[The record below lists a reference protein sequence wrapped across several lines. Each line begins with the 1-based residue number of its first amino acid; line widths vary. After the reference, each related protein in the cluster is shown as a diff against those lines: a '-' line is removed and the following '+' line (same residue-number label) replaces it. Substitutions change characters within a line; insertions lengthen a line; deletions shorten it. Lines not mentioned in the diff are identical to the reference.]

1 MIFRKLCLAGLLLAV
16 FGPALRALDP
26 LRLPSQYHSTEWNMT
41 HGLPYTAVRTVYQP
55 ADGYLLLATRVG
67 LTRFDGVHF
76 STISNL
82 DDGERL
88 KEPTDLVED
97 SRGRLWVGT
106 FNGVV
111 WRVDGRWA
119 RLPLGPEL
127 DQVAIC
133 GLLPDGDGILVAGT
147 EKVFRWERGT
157 LTPVASGSFSYS
169 YKSLRR
175 TRTGDILVAGHNAVL
190 RLAKGDL
197 SRQTVISSE
206 IPTTT
211 EIRDAVET
219 ADGTVWIG
227 TADGLYEV
235 AQGHTRRLPELNAQR
250 IGVVRSLHVDHDDN
264 LWIGTPNG
272 LLRLR
277 RNRLEPVLIN
287 GDETL
292 SQILAMTEDR
302 EGNLWCGTDAGLLRL
317 RDVKV
322 VNLTTRDGL
331 PVNSIQNIERD
342 AQGVKWICTR
352 DGGLLRIEGDQRRIL
367 GTKTGLSGDAP
378 MAHCLDSAGN
388 FWVAYYGSGVDR
400 IAPDGT
406 ITRHPEVHGYP
417 SAIIEA
423 APGEIWVTAL
433 TPNSFYQL
441 RDGVFTPSTEFKDL
455 MPRCV
460 FRDSRG
466 RCWTAWNN
474 GHAVWENGRWTHYP
488 LSPGQEPGNP
498 AVFRE
503 HADGSIWLLRN
514 GPTLERFTDTTHER
528 LRLPAIGGGLSYG
541 MLVREDEAL
550 FSLRNCIVR
559 IKLAALDAAWAGRKG
574 ELPYLSYNEADGMR
588 SPAPNGNSPSCIAD
602 MGPEGI
608 WQATTRGIAIIHTE
622 RIRPNTLPPPVV
634 IEAVVADRHEIAL
647 APEIRV
653 PPGRGELQLRFTALS
668 LTNSVHNRFRYK
680 LEGFDRDWTEA
691 DTRRE
696 ANYGGLP
703 PGSYRFHVI
712 ACNSDG
718 LWNEQGA
725 SCRLVIAPR
734 FHQRW
739 WFWPATAAALL
750 GLFAALLRQ
759 RTRSLQRRQAALQS
773 LIAERTSELH
783 GVNVRLQSTVRE
795 LEAFSYS
802 VSHDLR
808 APLRNICG
816 FAELLRKQLA
826 DQLGPDPKRQ
836 LDIVSAEARRLDQ
849 LIDSLLQFS
858 RLSRTELQH
867 RRCNLAEVVAAV
879 REELAPTQGDRPVEW
894 RIGTLPVVQGDPTLL
909 RQVFANLLGNA
920 LKFTRGR
927 APAVIEVG
935 IESTAAAAGD
945 SGEHVIL
952 VRDNG
957 AGFDPRY
964 TEKLFGVFQRL
975 HSAKEFE
982 GVGIGLANVQRIVA
996 RHGGR
1001 VWAEGAP
1008 GKGATF
1014 YVAIPVA

>member
-1 MIFRKLCLAGLLLAV
+1 MILRKLCLIGLLLAV
-16 FGPALRALDP
+16 PGASLRALDP
-26 LRLPSQYHSTEWNMT
+26 LRTPSQYHNTEWNMT
-41 HGLPYTAVRTVYQP
+41 HGLPYTAVRTVYQS
-55 ADGYLLLATRVG
+55 ADGYLLLATRAG
-67 LTRFDGVHF
+67 LARFDGVHF
-76 STISNL
+76 STNL
-82 DDGERL
+82 RLDNGEPL
-88 KEPTDLVED
+88 AEPTFLEED
-97 SRGRLWVGT
+97 HRGRLWVGT

-111 WRVDGRWA
+111 CRTDSRWT
-119 RLPLGPEL
+119 RLPLDPEF
-127 DQVAIC
+127 DQSAIC
-133 GLLPDGDGILVAGT
+133 GLLADGDGMLVAST
-147 EKVFRWERGT
+147 RRVLRWRDGT
-157 LTPVASGSFSYS
+157 LTPVVAGSFSYS

-175 TRTGDILVAGHNAVL
+175 MRTGDILVAGRNAVV
-190 RLAKGDL
+190 RLARDDL
-197 SRQTVISSE
+197 SRQQTLSGE
-206 IPTTT
+206 IPATT
-211 EIRDAVET
+211 EIRDAVDT
-219 ADGTVWIG
+219 ADGTIWIG

-235 AQGHTRRLPELNAQR
+235 AHGRTRRLPELNNQR
-250 IGVVRSLHVDHDDN
+250 IGVVRSLHVDRDDN

-277 RNRLEPVLIN
+277 DNRLEPVLVN

-352 DGGLLRIEGDQRRIL
+352 DGGLIRIEGDQRSIL
-367 GTKTGLSGDAP
+367 GTTTGLSGNAP
-378 MAHCLDSAGN
+378 MAHCRDSAGN
-388 FWVAYYGSGVDR
+388 FWIAYYGSGVDC

-406 ITRHPEVHGYP
+406 VTRHPEVHGYP

-466 RCWTAWNN
+466 RCWTAWDT

-488 LSPGQEPGNP
+488 LLPGQEPANP

-514 GPTLERFTDTTHER
+514 GPVLERFTATTHER
-528 LRLPAIGGGLSYG
+528 LRLPAIGGALSYG
-541 MLVREDEAL
+541 MLVREDDAW

-559 IKLAALDAAWAGRKG
+559 IKLSALEAAWAGRPG
-574 ELPYLSYNEADGMR
+574 EIPYLSYNEADGMR

-622 RIRPNTLPPPVV
+622 RIRPNTTPPPVV
-634 IEAVVADRHEIAL
+634 IEAVVADRHEL
-647 APEIRV
+647 APAPEVRV
-653 PPGRGELQLRFTALS
+653 PPGRGELQLRYTALS
-668 LTNSVHNRFRYK
+668 LTNSVLNHFRYK
-680 LEGFDRDWTEA
+680 LEGFDRDWTDA
-691 DTRRE
+691 NTRRE
-696 ANYGGLP
+696 AYYGGLP
-703 PGSYRFHVI
+703 PGEYRFRVV

-718 LWNEQGA
+718 VWNDVGA
-725 SCRLVIAPR
+725 SCRLVIAPKV
-734 FHQRW
+734 HQQW
-739 WFWPATAAALL
+739 WFWPVAAVALL
-750 GLFAALLRQ
+750 AVFALLLRQ
-759 RTRSLQRRQAALQS
+759 RTRSLRGRQAALQG
-773 LIAERTSELH
+773 LVAERTSELN
-783 GVNVRLQSTVRE
+783 GVNVQLQATVRE

-826 DQLGPDPKRQ
+826 AQLAPESRRQ
-836 LDIVSAEARRLDQ
+836 LEIVTAEARRLDQ

-858 RLSRTELQH
+858 RLNRAELQR
-867 RRCNLAEVVAAV
+867 RRCDLAAVVAAV
-879 REELAPTQGDRPVEW
+879 RTELAPAQGERPVEW
-894 RIGTLPVVQGDPTLL
+894 RIGPLPVVQGDPTLL
-909 RQVFANLLGNA
+909 RQVFANLMGNA

-927 APAVIEVG
+927 APALIEIG
-935 IESTAAAAGD
+935 TQPPAPEPSPTR
-945 SGEHVIL
+945 EHIL
-952 VRDNG
+952 FVRDNG

-964 TEKLFGVFQRL
+964 TPKLFGVFQRL
-975 HSAKEFE
+975 HSAKDFE

-1001 VWAEGAP
+1001 VWAEGTP
-1008 GKGATF
+1008 GQGATF
-1014 YVAIPVA
+1014 YIALPAV